1 MPPIITP
8 AALTLLIALCAMIA
22 MAVPATSAGTAGNVI
37 VAQGTDSRAKPSR
50 AYACQG
56 EMERLCANLRGGPE
70 GMIECDRR
78 LRQSKNLGPQCRKAL
93 DGN

>member
-8 AALTLLIALCAMIA
+8 AALTLLIAFCATL
-22 MAVPATSAGTAGNVI
+22 AVPAPAISAGTAGNVM

-56 EMERLCANLRGGPE
+56 EMERLCANLRNGPE

-93 DGN
+93 EGN